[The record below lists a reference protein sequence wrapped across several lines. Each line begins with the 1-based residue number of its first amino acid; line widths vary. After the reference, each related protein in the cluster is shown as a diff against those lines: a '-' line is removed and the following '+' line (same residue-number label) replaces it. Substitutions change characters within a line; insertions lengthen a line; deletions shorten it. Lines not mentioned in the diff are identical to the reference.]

1 MATPRRSDEHWTVGK
16 FFLGIGLGLIPMAL
30 LFLSIS
36 WTPFCFRGGCD
47 SPQMSAAQQ
56 LAQNVGN
63 GGLVLYGV
71 AIVATIA
78 LLIFRRV
85 RPIGYGLLIMVL
97 ITPIAAVAGCVVRLP
112 SPVG

>member
-1 MATPRRSDEHWTVGK
+1 MATPRSNDERWTAGK

-30 LFLSIS
+30 LFLSVS
-36 WTPFCFRGGCD
+36 WTPFCFRYCGA
-47 SPQMSAAQQ
+47 PNQQAFAQS
-56 LAQNVGN
+56 VGN
-63 GGLVLYGV
+63 AGLVLYGV

-78 LLIFRRV
+78 LLIVRRA

-97 ITPIAAVAGCVVRLP
+97 ITPVAAVAGCVVRLP